1 MHHESD
7 DFFIENEEVL
17 SRESTLRRKTA
28 AKQHSFTSHDAWRH
42 FNEGVVRRHY
52 MLQSSRLFLC
62 DRCHPQRTEP
72 LSVYEATDCAI
83 HLNAYYLN
91 LRGTLDNLA
100 WVLQY
105 EWGLLGDV
113 TEEDRR
119 RRKNVPSRQDCI
131 LFGPRFLKAL
141 NARHAALASVLEQ
154 HLTWWEKEL
163 PNLRDPAAHRVPI
176 YVPPTVAT
184 SQEQADEIKRIL
196 AQADAVPSGG
206 SQRSFTELYLE
217 AQAVADFKPIMV
229 LSTRQGW
236 TYRLIHG
243 QVRADHDKY
252 LAITSAI
259 VDAL

>member
-1 MHHESD
+1 
-7 DFFIENEEVL
+7 
-17 SRESTLRRKTA
+17 
-28 AKQHSFTSHDAWRH
+28 
-42 FNEGVVRRHY
+42 
-52 MLQSSRLFLC
+52 MLQSAAQDGGPVAYGQKTAEVPGPGSRL
-62 DRCHPQRTEP
+62 
-72 LSVYEATDCAI
+72 SA
-83 HLNAYYLN
+83 
-91 LRGTLDNLA
+91 
-100 WVLQY
+100 
-105 EWGLLGDV
+105 
-113 TEEDRR
+113 RR
-119 RRKNVPSRQDCI
+119 
-131 LFGPRFLKAL
+131 
-141 NARHAALASVLEQ
+141 
-154 HLTWWEKEL
+154 HLTGWEKEL